1 MSEEESV
8 KVAVRVRPFN
18 KREKARNSTLIV
30 EMKGPTTVLNDP
42 SGENDPKR
50 FTFDYSYWSHD
61 SFKEEASGYLAP
73 AKPHYADQNMVF
85 KDVGMGVLA
94 NAWEGYN
101 CSLFAYGQTGSGKSW
116 SIVGYGPNKGIVPL
130 FCDKLFV
137 QIGEKTA
144 GGETASFEV
153 EFSMLE
159 IYNEQVRDLLNPASK
174 RKGGLKVRQHPKLGF
189 YADGLKT
196 VAVNSYQDIENRME
210 EGTKNRTVAATNMNA
225 TSSRAHT
232 IVGIKFTQK
241 YQNAAGEETAKSSVI
256 NLVDLAGS
264 ERAESTGATG
274 DRLKE
279 GAAINQSLSSLGNV
293 ISALVDKA
301 NGKKVRV
308 PYRDSTLTKLLKNA
322 LGGNSKTIMIAAI
335 SPADI
340 NYDETLSTLR
350 YADRAKQIKTK
361 VAVNEDPTEK
371 LIRELQEENEKLK
384 KLLESGGIPTKL
396 DDDSDDE
403 DEEDVKSLSKDERE
417 RIRKEMEEEMQA
429 RILASQQEMEE
440 MKKTWEEK
448 MKQSH
453 ESGPVVPDA
462 GAARKEKE
470 TTPHLYNLNVDPQLT
485 GMIVHLLKPGEHLVG
500 SSNEESGE
508 TPCILLK
515 GLNIQPHHAALIV
528 EGGKVYLDRCQT
540 SPDAKI
546 MVNGQPL
553 TEKEEL
559 DHNDR
564 ILFGANH
571 LYIFADPK
579 QAGGK
584 KSPAMTYEEAQA
596 EINKNSGFVV
606 GKPDSLGG
614 SSLDE
619 LILQDDLVE
628 VLPAIEQANTM
639 SEEMDKKVKFE
650 VAIIPAKKMGI
661 VGSETEPPQ
670 RRPPEVLSTDRVM
683 VKMRN
688 VELGL
693 EYLWTKA
700 KFMNRKYLMDE
711 MYESFSDG
719 EDINWPDERDPF
731 TEPPDHE
738 EMIGAL
744 HIYLESIAYKIEA
757 KEQLDLTNIK
767 GIEVGK
773 LNVKLWPC
781 TQTGKVLR
789 DEDAFVD
796 DPETDLK
803 GQPIAFKV
811 KILNARGLPDRFVDI
826 YCKFKVYT
834 MEPYQT
840 QVIKKAI
847 NPDFKFEQLIS
858 FNAVDK
864 LELDYLLNG
873 SIFVQLFGKQVP
885 KKREGKKLNT
895 KQIMKKEGMLKG
907 KDIGAENVPKH
918 TVDEG
923 KVGYQFQVLTLKKR
937 LERLEKKMAQMNRVV
952 DVAEKNSKMRV
963 KTETLKTVL
972 RAKNPDAVE
981 KAIKTI
987 PKDKGAGDNEGV
999 NGQPQ
1004 SQESAACTLL

>member
-1 MSEEESV
+1 
-8 KVAVRVRPFN
+8 
-18 KREKARNSTLIV
+18 
-30 EMKGPTTVLNDP
+30 MKGPTTILNDP
-42 SGENDPKR
+42 SGENEPKR

-61 SFKEEASGYLAP
+61 SFKAEASGYLAA

-137 QIGEKTA
+137 QIDEKKS
-144 GGETASFEV
+144 GGEAAAFEV

-210 EGTKNRTVAATNMNA
+210 EGTKNRTVAATQMNA

-241 YQNAAGEETAKSSVI
+241 YQNAAGQETAKSSVI

-293 ISALVDKA
+293 IAALVDKA
-301 NGKKVRV
+301 NGKKVRI

-384 KLLESGGIPTKL
+384 KLLESGGIPEKL
-396 DDDSDDE
+396 DDDDDDD
-403 DEEDVKSLSKDERE
+403 DEEDAKPVSKEERE
-417 RIRKEMEEEMQA
+417 RIRKELEEEMQA
-429 RILASQQEMEE
+429 RILASEQEMEE

-448 MKQSH
+448 MQQSQ
-453 ESGPVVPDA
+453 SGPAVPDA
-462 GAARKEKE
+462 SAAKKEKE
-470 TTPHLYNLNVDPQLT
+470 STPHLYNLNVDPQLT

-508 TPCILLK
+508 TPSILLK
-515 GLNIQPHHAALIV
+515 GLNIHHHHAALLV
-528 EGGKVYLDRCQT
+528 EGDKVFLDRCEA

-546 MVNGQPL
+546 IVNGEPL

-559 DHNDR
+559 EHNDR
-564 ILFGANH
+564 IMFGANH
-571 LYIFADPK
+571 LYIFAHPK
-579 QAGGK
+579 QAGGQK
-584 KSPAMTYEEAQA
+584 KPAMTYEEAQA
-596 EINKNSGFVV
+596 EMNQNSGFVV
-606 GKPDSLGG
+606 GKG
-614 SSLDE
+614 SLDD
-619 LILQDDLVE
+619 LILNDDLIE
-628 VLPAIEQANTM
+628 VRPAIEQANTM

-650 VAIIPAKKMGI
+650 LVIIPAKILGM
-661 VGSETEPPQ
+661 VGSKKE
-670 RRPPEVLSTDRVM
+670 VM

-738 EMIGAL
+738 EMIGGL
-744 HIYLESIAYKIEA
+744 HVYLESIAYKIEA

-773 LNVKLWPC
+773 LNVELWPC

-803 GQPIAFKV
+803 GQPLAFKV
-811 KILNARGLPDRFVDI
+811 KILNARGLPDRFTDI
-826 YCKFKVYT
+826 YCKFRVYT
-834 MEPYQT
+834 MEPFQT
-840 QVIKKAI
+840 QAIKKAI
-847 NPDFKFEQLIS
+847 NPDFKFEQLVT
-858 FNAVDK
+858 FNAIDK

-873 SIFVQLFGKQVP
+873 SIFVQLYGKQVP

-895 KQIMKKEGMLKG
+895 KQIMKKEGIQKG
-907 KDIGAENVPKH
+907 KDIGAENVPQH

-937 LERLEKKMAQMNRVV
+937 LERLEKKMAQMNKVV
-952 DVAEKNSKMRV
+952 DVAEKSSKMRV
-963 KTETLKTVL
+963 KTETIKTVL

-1004 SQESAACTLL
+1004 SQESSACTLL

>member
-18 KREKARNSTLIV
+18 KRERERNATLIV

-42 SGENDPKR
+42 SGENEPKR

-85 KDVGMGVLA
+85 KDVGLGVLA

-101 CSLFAYGQTGSGKSW
+101 CSLFAYGQTGAGKSW

-137 QIGEKTA
+137 QIEEKKS
-144 GGETASFEV
+144 GGEAASFEV

-241 YQNAAGEETAKSSVI
+241 YQNAAGQETAKSSVI

-293 ISALVDKA
+293 IAALVDKA
-301 NGKKVRV
+301 NGKQVRV

-384 KLLESGGIPTKL
+384 KLLESGGIPEKL
-396 DDDSDDE
+396 DDDDD

-417 RIRKEMEEEMQA
+417 RIRKELEEEMQA
-429 RILASQQEMEE
+429 RILASEQEMEE

-448 MKQSH
+448 MQQSH
-453 ESGPVVPDA
+453 TGPTVPDA

-470 TTPHLYNLNVDPQLT
+470 STPHLYNLNIDPQLT
-485 GMIVHLLKPGEHLVG
+485 GMIVHLLKPGQHLVG

-508 TPCILLK
+508 TPSILLK
-515 GLNIQPHHAALIV
+515 GLNIQPQHAAFIV
-528 EGGKVYLDRCQT
+528 EGDKVFLDRCQS

-546 MVNGQPL
+546 IVNGQPL
-553 TEKEEL
+553 TEKDEL
-559 DHNDR
+559 EHNDR
-564 ILFGANH
+564 IMFGANH
-571 LYIFADPK
+571 LYIFAHPK
-579 QAGGK
+579 QAGSQK
-584 KSPAMTYEEAQA
+584 QLAMTYEEAQA
-596 EINKNSGFVV
+596 EINQNSGFVL
-606 GKPDSLGG
+606 GKG
-614 SSLDE
+614 SLDD
-619 LILQDDLVE
+619 LILNDDLVE
-628 VLPAIEQANTM
+628 VMPAIEQANDM

-650 VAIIPAKKMGI
+650 VVIVPAKVLGI
-661 VGSETEPPQ
+661 VGSKTEPSK
-670 RRPPEVLSTDRVM
+670 RKPPEVM

-738 EMIGAL
+738 EMIGGL
-744 HIYLESIAYKIEA
+744 HLYLQSIGYKIEA
-757 KEQLDLTNIK
+757 KEQLDLTDIK

-773 LNVKLWPC
+773 LNVELWPC

-803 GQPIAFKV
+803 GQPLAFKV
-811 KILNARGLPDRFVDI
+811 KILNARGLPDRFTDI
-826 YCKFKVYT
+826 YCKFRVYT
-834 MEPYQT
+834 MEPFQT
-840 QVIKKAI
+840 QTIKKAI
-847 NPDFKFEQLIS
+847 NPDFKFEQLVS
-858 FNAVDK
+858 FNAIDSQ
-864 LELDYLLNG
+864 ELDYLLNG
-873 SIFVQLFGKQVP
+873 SAYVQLFGKQVP
-885 KKREGKKLNT
+885 KKREGKKLTT
-895 KQIMKKEGMLKG
+895 KQIVKKSGMLKG
-907 KDIGAENVPKH
+907 KDIGAENMPKA

-923 KVGYQFQVLTLKKR
+923 KVGYQFQILTLKKR
-937 LERLEKKMAQMNRVV
+937 LERLEKKMAQMNKVV
-952 DVAEKNSKMRV
+952 EVAEKSSKMRV
-963 KTETLKTVL
+963 KTETIKTVL
-972 RAKNPDAVE
+972 HAKNPDAVE

-999 NGQPQ
+999 NGQPP
-1004 SQESAACTLL
+1004 SQESKACVLL